1 MEKNMKSKILNILLI
16 CAFLV
21 LSITNIN
28 YAAPVS
34 EDRNQTIDQVMGGA
48 ENFISGANTENTIS
62 QSSLKNTIDLIYNI
76 LLALG
81 IIVAVVAG
89 AILGVQ
95 FMVASADGK
104 AELKER
110 LVPYVVG
117 CVVIFGAFGIWKIVM
132 IFINTM

>member
-1 MEKNMKSKILNILLI
+1 MKSKILSILLI

-76 LLALG
+76 LLAVG

>member
-1 MEKNMKSKILNILLI
+1 MKSKILSILLI

-76 LLALG
+76 LLAVG

-117 CVVIFGAFGIWKIVM
+117 CVVIFGAFGIWKLAVNIVS
-132 IFINTM
+132 II

>member
-1 MEKNMKSKILNILLI
+1 MEQK
-16 CAFLV
+16 
-21 LSITNIN
+21 
-28 YAAPVS
+28 
-34 EDRNQTIDQVMGGA
+34 
-48 ENFISGANTENTIS
+48 NFISGANTENTIS

-104 AELKER
+104 SRTKGKTCSICCWMCCYIWSIWNMEDSNDIYK
-110 LVPYVVG
+110 YNVG
-117 CVVIFGAFGIWKIVM
+117 GC
-132 IFINTM
+132 

>member
-1 MEKNMKSKILNILLI
+1 MKSKILNILLI
-16 CAFLV
+16 CAFFV

-34 EDRNQTIDQVMGGA
+34 EDRNQTIDQVMGAA
-48 ENFISGANTENTIS
+48 ENSISGANTENTIS

-76 LLALG
+76 LLAVG

>member
-1 MEKNMKSKILNILLI
+1 MKSKILNILLI
-16 CAFLV
+16 CAFFV

-34 EDRNQTIDQVMGGA
+34 EDRNQTIDQVIGGA

-76 LLALG
+76 LLAVG

>member
-1 MEKNMKSKILNILLI
+1 MKSKILSILLI
-16 CAFLV
+16 CAFFV

-76 LLALG
+76 LLAVG

>member
-1 MEKNMKSKILNILLI
+1 MKSKILNILLI

>member
-1 MEKNMKSKILNILLI
+1 MKSKILNILLI

-81 IIVAVVAG
+81 IIVA
-89 AILGVQ
+89 ILGVQ

>member
-1 MEKNMKSKILNILLI
+1 MKSKILNILLI
-16 CAFLV
+16 CAFFV

-76 LLALG
+76 LLAVG

>member
-1 MEKNMKSKILNILLI
+1 MKSKILNILLI

-28 YAAPVS
+28 YAQEVN

-110 LVPYVVG
+110 LIPYVVG

>member
-1 MEKNMKSKILNILLI
+1 MKSKILNILLI

-34 EDRNQTIDQVMGGA
+34 GDRNQTIDQVMGGA

>member
-1 MEKNMKSKILNILLI
+1 MKSKILNILLI

-62 QSSLKNTIDLIYNI
+62 QSSLKNTIDLICNI

-132 IFINTM
+132 ILINTM

>member
-1 MEKNMKSKILNILLI
+1 MKSKILSILLI
-16 CAFLV
+16 CAFFV

-34 EDRNQTIDQVMGGA
+34 EDRNQTIDQLMGGA
-48 ENFISGANTENTIS
+48 ENLISGANTENTIS

-76 LLALG
+76 LLAVG

>member
-1 MEKNMKSKILNILLI
+1 MKSKILSILLI
-16 CAFLV
+16 CAFFV

-48 ENFISGANTENTIS
+48 ENFISNANTENTIS

>member
-1 MEKNMKSKILNILLI
+1 MKSKILNILLI

-62 QSSLKNTIDLIYNI
+62 QSSLKNTIELIYNI

>member
-1 MEKNMKSKILNILLI
+1 MKSKILNILLI

-28 YAAPVS
+28 YAQEVN

-76 LLALG
+76 LLAVG

-132 IFINTM
+132 IFIDKM

>member
-1 MEKNMKSKILNILLI
+1 MKSKILSILLI

-76 LLALG
+76 LLAVG

-132 IFINTM
+132 IFIDTM

>member
-1 MEKNMKSKILNILLI
+1 MKSKILSILLI
-16 CAFLV
+16 CAFFV

-76 LLALG
+76 LLAVG

-117 CVVIFGAFGIWKIVM
+117 CVVIFGAFGIWKLVITIAGNVM
-132 IFINTM
+132 K

>member
-1 MEKNMKSKILNILLI
+1 MKSKILNILLI

-21 LSITNIN
+21 LSTTNIN

>member
-1 MEKNMKSKILNILLI
+1 MEKNMKSKILSILLI

-76 LLALG
+76 LLAVG

>member
-1 MEKNMKSKILNILLI
+1 MKSKILSILLI

>member
-1 MEKNMKSKILNILLI
+1 MKSKILSILLI

-76 LLALG
+76 LLAVG
-81 IIVAVVAG
+81 IIVAVVG

>member
-1 MEKNMKSKILNILLI
+1 MKSKILSILLI

-28 YAAPVS
+28 YAAPVN

-76 LLALG
+76 LLAVG

>member
-1 MEKNMKSKILNILLI
+1 MKSKILSILLI

-48 ENFISGANTENTIS
+48 ENFISRANTENTIS

-76 LLALG
+76 LLAVG

>member
-1 MEKNMKSKILNILLI
+1 MKSKILNILLI

-28 YAAPVS
+28 YAQEVN
-34 EDRNQTIDQVMGGA
+34 EDRNQTIDQVMSGA

-76 LLALG
+76 LLAVG

>member
-1 MEKNMKSKILNILLI
+1 M
-16 CAFLV
+16 V

-28 YAAPVS
+28 YAAPVN

-76 LLALG
+76 LLAVG

>member
-1 MEKNMKSKILNILLI
+1 MKSKILNILLI

-76 LLALG
+76 LLAVG

>member
-1 MEKNMKSKILNILLI
+1 MKSKILSILLI
-16 CAFLV
+16 CAFWV

-110 LVPYVVG
+110 LIPYVVG

-132 IFINTM
+132 IFIDTM

>member
-1 MEKNMKSKILNILLI
+1 MKSKILNILLI

-48 ENFISGANTENTIS
+48 ENFISGANTE
-62 QSSLKNTIDLIYNI
+62 NTIDLIYNI

>member
-1 MEKNMKSKILNILLI
+1 MKSKILNILLI

-76 LLALG
+76 LLAVG

-95 FMVASADGK
+95 FMVTSADGK

>member
-1 MEKNMKSKILNILLI
+1 MKSKILNILLI
-16 CAFLV
+16 CDFLV

-117 CVVIFGAFGIWKIVM
+117 CVVIFGAFGIWKIFV
-132 IFINTM
+132 TMGKNL

>member
-1 MEKNMKSKILNILLI
+1 MKSKILNILLI

-28 YAAPVS
+28 YAQEVN

-76 LLALG
+76 LLAVG

-117 CVVIFGAFGIWKIVM
+117 CVVIFGAFGIWKIVI
-132 IFINTM
+132 IFIDTM

>member
-1 MEKNMKSKILNILLI
+1 MKSKILNILLI

-28 YAAPVS
+28 YAQEVN

-76 LLALG
+76 LLAVG

>member
-1 MEKNMKSKILNILLI
+1 MKSKILNILLI

-76 LLALG
+76 LLAVG

-132 IFINTM
+132 IFIDTM

>member
-1 MEKNMKSKILNILLI
+1 MKSKILNILLI

-28 YAAPVS
+28 YAQEVN

-76 LLALG
+76 LLAVG

-132 IFINTM
+132 IFIDTM

>member
-1 MEKNMKSKILNILLI
+1 MKSKILNILLI
-16 CAFLV
+16 CAFFV

-76 LLALG
+76 LLAVG

-117 CVVIFGAFGIWKIVM
+117 CVVIFGAFGICKIVM

>member
-1 MEKNMKSKILNILLI
+1 MKSKILSILLI
-16 CAFLV
+16 CAFFV

-76 LLALG
+76 LLAVG

-132 IFINTM
+132 IFIDTM

>member
-1 MEKNMKSKILNILLI
+1 MKSKILNILLI

-81 IIVAVVAG
+81 IIVEVVAG

>member
-1 MEKNMKSKILNILLI
+1 MKSKILNILLI

-28 YAAPVS
+28 YAAPIS

>member
-1 MEKNMKSKILNILLI
+1 MKSKILNILLI

-81 IIVAVVAG
+81 VIVAVVAG